1 MISLE
6 NWNPY
11 WKTKVKPAY
20 SQNTSK
26 AYMKTIATPLI
37 LSLLILTSCGNKAQK
52 QQASAPPPSLKT
64 STVAKQDIT
73 VFNTYSTS
81 IQGVQNVEIW
91 PKVSGFVQNIY
102 VEEGQQV
109 KKGQLLFKLETQS
122 LSQDAEA
129 AKAAVNVA
137 QVEVDKLVPLV
148 QKGIISNV
156 QLETAKA
163 RLAQAKSNYNSIAA
177 NIGYS
182 NIVSPAN
189 GYIGEIPYKVGA
201 LVSSNMGAP
210 LTVVSD
216 ISSVRA
222 YFSMNEKEL
231 LQMKSQMASNRNS
244 MEAGSTPEVELVMVN
259 GETYPTKGR
268 IAMVNNIIN
277 PTTGSVTLR
286 ADFDNPEQLLSS
298 GSTGTIKVPYTYNNV
313 WVVPQFVTI
322 DQQGTKMVFALDNDN
337 TVHTK
342 PITIVAMTDSEFIV
356 SDGLEGVSTLV
367 SEGVSKLRDGQSI
380 DPIQ

>member
-1 MISLE
+1 
-6 NWNPY
+6 
-11 WKTKVKPAY
+11 
-20 SQNTSK
+20 
-26 AYMKTIATPLI
+26 
-37 LSLLILTSCGNKAQK
+37 
-52 QQASAPPPSLKT
+52 
-64 STVAKQDIT
+64 
-73 VFNTYSTS
+73 
-81 IQGVQNVEIW
+81 
-91 PKVSGFVQNIY
+91 
-102 VEEGQQV
+102 
-109 KKGQLLFKLETQS
+109 
-122 LSQDAEA
+122 
-129 AKAAVNVA
+129 
-137 QVEVDKLVPLV
+137 
-148 QKGIISNV
+148 
-156 QLETAKA
+156 
-163 RLAQAKSNYNSIAA
+163 
-177 NIGYS
+177 
-182 NIVSPAN
+182 
-189 GYIGEIPYKVGA
+189 
-201 LVSSNMGAP
+201 MGTP

-231 LQMKSQMASNRNS
+231 LQMKSQMASKGNPMGTETS
-244 MEAGSTPEVELVMVN
+244 PEVELVMVN

-342 PITIVAMTDSEFIV
+342 PITIVAMTDTEFIV

-367 SEGVSKLRDGQSI
+367 SEGVSKLRDGQTI
-380 DPIQ
+380 NPIQ

>member
-1 MISLE
+1 
-6 NWNPY
+6 
-11 WKTKVKPAY
+11 
-20 SQNTSK
+20 
-26 AYMKTIATPLI
+26 MKTIKSTLI
-37 LSLLILTSCGNKAQK
+37 FAGMLLLMSCGGNTQ
-52 QQASAPPPSLKT
+52 QQAGAAPPPSLKT
-64 STVAKQDIT
+64 STLKKVDIT
-73 VFNTYSTS
+73 IYNTYATS
-81 IQGVQNVEIW
+81 MEGQQNVEIW

-109 KKGQLLFKLETQS
+109 KKGQLLFKLETQT

-137 QVEVDKLVPLV
+137 KVEVDKLVPLV
-148 QKGIISNV
+148 EKGIISNV

-163 RLAQAKSNYNSIAA
+163 RLAQAKSNYNSITA

-182 NIVSPAN
+182 NIVSPVN

-201 LVSSNMGAP
+201 LVSSNMGTP

-231 LQMKSQMASNRNS
+231 LQMKTQIAGLTSNS
-244 MEAGSTPEVELVMVN
+244 SPEVELVMVN
-259 GETYPTKGR
+259 GQTYPLKGK

-286 ADFDNPEQLLSS
+286 ADFENPDRLLSS
-298 GSTGTIKVPYTYNNV
+298 GSTGTIKVPSTYNNV
-313 WVVPQFVTI
+313 WVIPQFITI
-322 DQQGTKMVFALDNDN
+322 DQQGNKMVFALDKDN
-337 TVHTK
+337 TVHLK
-342 PITIVAMTDSEFIV
+342 PIAITAMTDKEFIV
-356 SDGLEGVSTLV
+356 SQGLEGVSTLV
-367 SEGVSKLRDGQSI
+367 AEGVSKLKDGQTI
-380 DPIQ
+380 NPIQ